1 MNNFSFNKNKVT
13 VEVVCSFQ
21 NLQCSYY
28 WYQGDLQFPNTV
40 SINFCAKI
48 VIIR

>member
-21 NLQCSYY
+21 NLQFSYY